1 MDAKEFSQLLKD
13 HPEIL
18 ENRKQFQSILRDLYP
33 SERGNVNL
41 MIAAHSA
48 GVPTLLRR
56 NIPKDFRAAQ
66 ITHLLVDDYS
76 IATEKARWVAQLWVE
91 AYELS

>member
-1 MDAKEFSQLLKD
+1 MDAKEFSQLLKE

-41 MIAAHSA
+41 MITAHSA
-48 GVPTLLRR
+48 GAPALSGRRKLR
-56 NIPKDFRAAQ
+56 
-66 ITHLLVDDYS
+66 VS
-76 IATEKARWVAQLWVE
+76 W
-91 AYELS
+91 